1 MLLGI
6 DIGTS
11 SVKVALSEGDGQVA
25 SGSAPLAVSSP
36 RPGWSEQPPDS
47 WWDALRSALGS
58 LDSESP
64 GAISGVKAIGLSG
77 QMHGLVALGDDRRP
91 LRPCILWNDNRS
103 AAECRILADQV
114 GDIGAV
120 AGVPPLPGFTAPK
133 VMWVKRREPEVYR
146 RIRHVLL
153 PKDYVGMMLHG
164 GIATDRSD
172 AAGTLW
178 LNQAKREWS
187 ERLCEGSGTDS
198 GWLPGLHDG
207 DSRCGE
213 VSNSAAADT
222 GLPAGIPVFAGGG
235 DAATGAVAAGA
246 TEPGRGIV
254 SLGTSGQLLM
264 CTAGYSPNPEKLVH
278 AFAHTIPDLWYQMAA
293 MLNGARPLSWM
304 AGVLGTGVGDVL
316 RLSEN
321 ADPDRIP
328 LFLPYLTG
336 ERSPHGDPD
345 IRGTFYGLED
355 QSGAEEMCRAV
366 VESIGFS
373 MADARESFGDA
384 VSDAPHLLAL
394 GGGAASD
401 AVLQAVSNATGMVLG
416 RADGSAA
423 GPAMGAALLAG
434 AGAGILD
441 AGALGR
447 QPEVRDWFEPEPEQG
462 TLPDRLAAYRSLYQA
477 LRPFARDALRIL

>member
-6 DIGTS
+6 DVGTS
-11 SVKVALSEGDGQVA
+11 AVKVALCEGAEQAA
-25 SGSAPLAVSSP
+25 SASAPLAVSSP
-36 RPGWSEQPPDS
+36 RPGWSEQPPGA
-47 WWDALRSALGS
+47 WWEALRSALGS
-58 LDSESP
+58 LEAESP
-64 GAISGVKAIGLSG
+64 GGTSGVTAVGLSG
-77 QMHGLVALGDDRRP
+77 QMHGLVALGSDRCP

-103 AAECRILADQV
+103 AAECRVLAARIE
-114 GDIGAV
+114 DIGTV

-133 VMWVKRREPEVYR
+133 MMWVKEREPEVYR

-153 PKDYVGMMLHG
+153 PKDYVGMRLHG

-178 LNQAKREWS
+178 LDQAKREWS

-198 GWLPGLHDG
+198 GWLPHLHDG
-207 DSRCGE
+207 NSRCGE
-213 VSNSAAADT
+213 VSRSAAAET
-222 GLPAGIPVFAGGG
+222 GLPAGVPVFAGGG

-246 TEPGRGIV
+246 TAPGRGII

-264 CTAGYSPNPEKLVH
+264 CTAEYSPNPERLVH

-304 AGVLGTGVGDVL
+304 AGVLRTSVGDML
-316 RLSEN
+316 RLSEM
-321 ADPDRIP
+321 ADPNRIP

-345 IRGTFYGLED
+345 IRGAFYGLED

-366 VESIGFS
+366 VESVGFS
-373 MADARESFGDA
+373 MADACASFGDA

-447 QPEVRDWFEPEPEQG
+447 QPEVRDWFEPDLERG
-462 TLPDRLAAYRSLYQA
+462 ALLDRLDAYRSLYKA
-477 LRPFARDALRIL
+477 LRPFAQDGMHIL